1 MFEPKI
7 PFTVDGALRIVIKR
21 LGKVNYHIK
30 AVSGNGKTKVVHR
43 KRLKLYIRQPRI
55 EETLSVDQP
64 EKHNSRVELLPGE
77 PVMHHGGRLA
87 DAQLLPAEGL
97 IQLRRSNRNRRQP
110 DRYQDYNLDEL
121 EIEDALN

>member
-1 MFEPKI
+1 MI
-7 PFTVDGALRIVIKR
+7 
-21 LGKVNYHIK
+21 
-30 AVSGNGKTKVVHR
+30 
-43 KRLKLYIRQPRI
+43 
-55 EETLSVDQP
+55 
-64 EKHNSRVELLPGE
+64 
-77 PVMHHGGRLA
+77 HHGERLA